1 MNENIQFAF
10 ETKDGTVFRL
20 NVKATTIFQ
29 AANEILESIALG
41 DLNVDP
47 REIVKIVDIPG

>member
-10 ETKDGTVFRL
+10 ETKDGTVYRL